1 MKEDHYVLYKR
12 FLDNT
17 CSEEDLS
24 DLFQLFRTADENVLK
39 DLIMEELMSA
49 EAEFS
54 AREKEADRLYAVH
67 QQVKTE
73 IGRRRNRIKRLVYK
87 FSAAAALILT
97 VTSGILLWKNS
108 DKNPV
113 TKKIQ
118 VSAAIKPGE
127 FQATLTLANGK
138 KITLR
143 RSMTDTIARIGETTV
158 NVSPSDGVSYQ
169 NNGGSRELKNSSNTL
184 ATSRGEQSPYPL
196 VLADGSKVW
205 LNAASSI
212 TFPTQFSGKSRIV
225 SVTGEAY
232 FEVSHNKSAPFKVLS
247 GRQEITVLGTHFN
260 IKAYDDEHKISTT
273 LLEGSV
279 RVKDIPSG
287 ASELLIPG
295 QQAKLERSSGGMVI
309 GKADMEEVVAWKNG
323 FFMFN
328 DQKITSIMR
337 AVSRWYD
344 VEVEYRNFHNNEEK
358 FGGTFSRSSN
368 LPDILGS
375 LQSLGHVQFRIDKRK
390 IIVSN

>member
-1 MKEDHYVLYKR
+1 MKENHSILYKK
-12 FLDNT
+12 FLSNT
-17 CSEEDLS
+17 CSKEDLS
-24 DLFQLFRTADENVLK
+24 DLFQLFGTADENLLR
-39 DLIMEELMSA
+39 DLIMEELLSA
-49 EAEFS
+49 EAELPAS
-54 AREKEADRLYAVH
+54 AKEADRLYAVH
-67 QQVKTE
+67 QRVKTE
-73 IGRRRNRIKRLVYK
+73 INWRRNRIKRLIYK
-87 FSAAAALILT
+87 FGAAAAIILAI
-97 VTSGILLWKNS
+97 TSGILLWKNPV
-108 DKNPV
+108 KNP
-113 TKKIQ
+113 
-118 VSAAIKPGE
+118 AAEKAQTAANIKPGE

-138 KITLR
+138 KITLK
-143 RSMTDTIARIGETTV
+143 RSMAATTARIGQTTV

-169 NNGGSRELKNSSNTL
+169 NNGTGRELKNSANTL
-184 ATSRGEQSPYPL
+184 VTSRGEQSPYPL

-212 TFPTQFSGKSRIV
+212 TFPTQFSGKSRTV

-279 RVKDIPSG
+279 KVNDIPSG

-295 QQAKLERSSGGMVI
+295 QQAILERSSGNMVI
-309 GKADMEEVVAWKNG
+309 GKADLEEVVAWKNG

-328 DQKITSIMR
+328 DQKITNIMR

-344 VEVEYRNFHNNEEK
+344 VDVEYRNFHNNEEK